1 MEITIVK
8 TTYEELDHILQ
19 FVLELQKK
27 PFFFVRSKGVLYM
40 NKNMGGIDKLT
51 AAVETMWK
59 HDFADSQEIL
69 DALDAAHD
77 TVSQLAGEEAA
88 AQLNREW
95 HEAASE
101 SRKAKAKAK
110 AIEWMA
116 AVFNEMGDEEWNEIC
131 DAGYDVYFVQ
141 DGLPKVTGYG
151 RQLAEA
157 AFVYGFQLGKQ
168 TVKA

>member
-19 FVLELQKK
+19 YVLELQKK

-40 NKNMGGIDKLT
+40 NKNLQGIDKLT
-51 AAVETMWK
+51 TAAKTMWK
-59 HDFADSQEIL
+59 YHSEDTLEITNT
-69 DALDAAHD
+69 LDAAYN
-77 TVSQLAGEEAA
+77 TVVQLAGEEAA
-88 AQLNREW
+88 WQLYSEW
-95 HEAASE
+95 KGAASE
-101 SRKAKAKAK
+101 SRKAKAEAK
-110 AIEWMA
+110 AIEWMK

-131 DAGYDVYFVQ
+131 DAGYDACFVQ

-157 AFVYGFQLGKQ
+157 AFVYGFRLGKH